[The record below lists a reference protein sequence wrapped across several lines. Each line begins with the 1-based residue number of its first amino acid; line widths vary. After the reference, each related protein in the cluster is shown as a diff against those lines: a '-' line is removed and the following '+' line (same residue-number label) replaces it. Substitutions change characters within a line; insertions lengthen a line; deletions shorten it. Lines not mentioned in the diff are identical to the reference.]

1 MIPVLPIL
9 AIGAALWGGKKIYN
23 AVTGGSGGDADSSN
37 YSDNSYEREHEAR
50 QAAERSRHEEREERQ
65 YQQLQQTLHTELRSL
80 CSEYLSEPVTVN
92 VPSREQIQ
100 RFADFEI
107 DQLADAK
114 EALGHLLGANIQLKA
129 QPSAIADQQKQL
141 KALNELEQLVRGL

>member
-23 AVTGGSGGDADSSN
+23 AVTEDSSGQDSSG

-50 QAAERSRHEEREERQ
+50 QAAERSRHEAREERQ

-80 CSEYLSEPVTVN
+80 CSEYLSEPATVN
-92 VPSREQIQ
+92 IPSREQIQ

-114 EALGHLLGANIQLKA
+114 EALGHLLGANVQLKA